1 MTHPTVGSN
10 DPSDGWKNAP
20 VGNRC
25 HRRVGRIPPASHG
38 RWKIPLGAGKHR
50 WSLENTAGRWR
61 IPRRIEPALS
71 ARPGSVTLSAAK
83 SPHRRV
89 AATRPRVFAPK
100 GRRNVA
106 TGGVPACRDGTRG
119 HFVRM
124 YSRPGWGGG
133 SSIAA
138 HAIQRWSI
146 PRPPTGPAVP
156 WGLAPTGSARA
167 CRPSLHPWQQSSA
180 PFGAAESVTDPLVLI
195 RADRCS
201 IRGGSV

>member
-1 MTHPTVGSN
+1 MNRTHPG
-10 DPSDGWKNAP
+10 
-20 VGNRC
+20 
-25 HRRVGRIPPASHG
+25 
-38 RWKIPLGAGKHR
+38 
-50 WSLENTAGRWR
+50 
-61 IPRRIEPALS
+61 
-71 ARPGSVTLSAAK
+71 PGSVTLSAAR

-89 AATRPRVFAPK
+89 AGTRPRVFAPK

-124 YSRPGWGGG
+124 HSRPGWGGG

-138 HAIQRWSI
+138 HAIQRSSI
-146 PRPPTGPAVP
+146 PRPLTGPAVP

-180 PFGAAESVTDPLVLI
+180 PFGAAESVTDPRPHVHTRPQSCCGVCARQPMTIGSTPLAVAKVILRGAGFV
-195 RADRCS
+195 RAATRRSGRRPCWHRPFDGRS
-201 IRGGSV
+201 RGC

>member
-1 MTHPTVGSN
+1 
-10 DPSDGWKNAP
+10 
-20 VGNRC
+20 
-25 HRRVGRIPPASHG
+25 
-38 RWKIPLGAGKHR
+38 
-50 WSLENTAGRWR
+50 
-61 IPRRIEPALS
+61 
-71 ARPGSVTLSAAK
+71 VTLSAAK

-89 AATRPRVFAPK
+89 AGTRPRVFAPK

-124 YSRPGWGGG
+124 HSRPGWGGG

-138 HAIQRWSI
+138 HALQWWSI
-146 PRPPTGPAVP
+146 PRPPTGPAVS

-180 PFGAAESVTDPLVLI
+180 PFGAAESVTDQTAVPSRRGMDAGTTSKVEKWGTPALPTRSGVDK
-195 RADRCS
+195 RSGSSDCAVS
-201 IRGGSV
+201 IIICR

>member
-1 MTHPTVGSN
+1 MSLPDHARYIHYHSIPNCPGCVKNFGTGIVCLTGATGSLL
-10 DPSDGWKNAP
+10 P
-20 VGNRC
+20 V
-25 HRRVGRIPPASHG
+25 
-38 RWKIPLGAGKHR
+38 
-50 WSLENTAGRWR
+50 
-61 IPRRIEPALS
+61 S
-71 ARPGSVTLSAAK
+71 ARAGNPSVAPKRYHYQNFGQAGLGGSVTLSAAK

-89 AATRPRVFAPK
+89 AGTRPRVFAPK

-180 PFGAAESVTDPLVLI
+180 PFGAAESVT
-195 RADRCS
+195 
-201 IRGGSV
+201 GSVGLEESSMV